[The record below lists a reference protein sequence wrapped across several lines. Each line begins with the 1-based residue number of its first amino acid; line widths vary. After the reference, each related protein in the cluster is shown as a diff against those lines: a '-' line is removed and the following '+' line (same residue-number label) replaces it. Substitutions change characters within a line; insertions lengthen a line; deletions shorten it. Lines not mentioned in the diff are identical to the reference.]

1 VIETCSRFHEL
12 LTEITTAT
20 INTPQYS
27 SSTLCGD
34 GSTNCETDPF
44 IIGKHLNSHEA
55 CESQLNA
62 ISKSPY
68 PSALFKLL
76 QMFQQVLSATPSLIH
91 YFPKWITQGCVQV
104 SILCIDYSKSEPA
117 LAQQAASVI
126 SQVVRNTE

>member
-1 VIETCSRFHEL
+1 L

-20 INTPQYS
+20 INT

-34 GSTNCETDPF
+34 GSTNSETDPF
-44 IIGKHLNSHEA
+44 IILGKHLNSHEA